1 MQQLRN
7 IVAVGRGEVF
17 TGNFDEV
24 RTELIFVLVDV
35 SQLLHTIG
43 DFERIGDHAVNLLR
57 VAREIHD
64 KDLKFSEK
72 AQQELEVFTGAI
84 IEILNI
90 TTDAFVENNLQLSY
104 EVEPLE
110 QVIDSLKVE
119 LKNRRWYATA
129 AKHRCC
135 RPWRGFYWKF

>member
-1 MQQLRN
+1 M
-7 IVAVGRGEVF
+7 
-17 TGNFDEV
+17 
-24 RTELIFVLVDV
+24 
-35 SQLLHTIG
+35 HTIG

-119 LKNRRWYATA
+119 LKTATSAAYRKASAPLNSASCSQTSSTISSAFPITALTLRYA
-129 AKHRCC
+129 
-135 RPWRGFYWKF
+135 